1 MSRIFVTVVANMA
14 VAVTVSSVSSV
25 MVVADTVAI
34 VFAGKVIVTV
44 TGPSPSPPFEGPPS
58 TGTTE

>member
-1 MSRIFVTVVANMA
+1 MA